1 MQNNNS
7 SITIV
12 AENTCLMNN
21 ILAQHWVSFWIKYYW
36 KNYLFD
42 CAQIF
47 EWLEYNFKELNLN
60 PEKLDWIIISH
71 DHYDHVHALPKFIEK
86 YKTKKIYVPKDF
98 KSLENKNII
107 KVDNYW
113 EIEKWFFLT
122 WSMDWWNAK
131 EQSAILDFG
140 KKWIMIIVWCSHPGI
155 INIVENAIK
164 ITWNKKIMW
173 IIWWLHLV
181 ESSYEEIMNIVEY
194 LKKIDISFIIPG
206 HCTWNDAVNILR
218 KELPDRIKTSLM
230 WSIWAW
236 NSIEFMPEIKFH
248 IDEW

>member
-21 ILAQHWVSFWIKYYW
+21 ILAQHGVSFWIKYYG

-47 EWLEYNFKELNLN
+47 EGLEYNFKELNLN
-60 PEKLDWIIISH
+60 PEKLDGIIISH

-113 EIEKWFFLT
+113 EIEKGFFLT
-122 WSMDWWNAK
+122 GSMDGGNAK

-140 KKWIMIIVWCSHPGI
+140 KKGIMIIVGCSHPGI

-164 ITWNKKIMW
+164 ITGNKKIMG
-173 IIWWLHLV
+173 IIGGLHLV

-206 HCTWNDAVNILR
+206 HCTGNDAVNILR
-218 KELPDRIKTSLM
+218 KELPEKIKTSLM
-230 WSIWAW
+230 GSIGAG
-236 NSIEFMPEIKFH
+236 NSVEFMPEIKFH
-248 IDEW
+248 ID